1 MSTSGSTTAT
11 AFWVSGRGSGWV
23 EDQTVPDPG
32 PGEVRVRT
40 LWSAVSR
47 GTEGLVFRGEV
58 PADQHQRMRAPFQ
71 EGDFPGPV
79 KYGYL
84 SVGVVEAGVPD
95 LVGRTVFCLYPHQ
108 TSYVVPADDV
118 TQVPEGV
125 PARRA
130 VLTGPVETAVNALWD
145 VPPLLGDRV
154 AVVGAGLIGCCLAR
168 LLGRVP
174 GVEVTLVDVDPAR
187 AETAR
192 HLGVGFALPS
202 DAPTERDVVFHA
214 SGHPDGLTH
223 ALSLL
228 ADDGVV
234 AELSWYGDTEVPLA
248 LGGDFH
254 ARRLSIRGSQVG
266 TVSPGRR
273 RVRAHEWT
281 PGHRRRLALDL
292 LRDDA
297 FDVLLTGTSTLQD
310 LPDLMARIAEGRQDG
325 LCHTIR
331 YLSGDDACSS

>member
-1 MSTSGSTTAT
+1 MTTAT

-23 EDQTVPDPG
+23 EEQSVPEPG

-47 GTEGLVFRGEV
+47 GTEALVFRGEV
-58 PADQHQRMRAPFQ
+58 PADQHRRMRAPFQ

-84 SVGVVEAGVPD
+84 SVGVVEAGVTD
-95 LVGRTVFCLYPHQ
+95 LLGRTVFCLYPHQ
-108 TSYVVPADDV
+108 TSYVVPADEVDL
-118 TQVPEGV
+118 VPDDV

-145 VPPLLGDRV
+145 VPPKIGDRI

-168 LLGRVP
+168 LLGQVP

-187 AETAR
+187 AEVAER
-192 HLGVGFALPS
+192 LGVGFASPAEAPS
-202 DAPTERDVVFHA
+202 ELDVVFHA
-214 SGHPDGLTH
+214 SGRPEGLTL

-228 ADDGVV
+228 GDDGVV
-234 AELSWYGDTEVPLA
+234 TELSWYGDIEVPLP

-266 TVSPGRR
+266 TVSPTRRGWTHGR
-273 RVRAHEWT
+273 
-281 PGHRRRLALDL
+281 RRRLALDL
-292 LRDDA
+292 LRDDT
-297 FDVLLTGTSTLQD
+297 FDGLLTGTSTLED
-310 LPDLMARIAEGRQDG
+310 LPDLMARIAGGNHDG

-331 YLSGDDACSS
+331 YDSGDDACSS

>member
-1 MSTSGSTTAT
+1 VPTSGTTTAT

-23 EDQTVPDPG
+23 EDQSVPAPG
-32 PGEVRVRT
+32 PDEVRVRT

-47 GTEGLVFRGEV
+47 GTEALVFRGEV
-58 PADQHQRMRAPFQ
+58 PADQHRRMRAPFQ
-71 EGDFPGPV
+71 DGDFPGPV

-84 SVGVVEAGVPD
+84 NVGVVEAGVAD

-118 TQVPEGV
+118 DLVPEGV
-125 PARRA
+125 PDRRA
-130 VLTGPVETAVNALWD
+130 VLAGPVETAVNALWD
-145 VPPLLGDRV
+145 VPPVIGDRV
-154 AVVGAGLIGCCLAR
+154 AVIGAGLIGCCVAR

-174 GVEVTLVDVDPAR
+174 GVEVTLVDVDPSR
-187 AETAR
+187 AEIAR
-192 HLGVGFALPS
+192 RLGVGFALPA
-202 DAPTERDVVFHA
+202 DAPPERDVVFHA
-214 SGHPDGLTH
+214 SGRPAGLTH

-234 AELSWYGDTEVPLA
+234 AELSWYGDTQVPLP

-266 TVSPGRR
+266 TVSPTRR
-273 RVRAHEWT
+273 RVRAQDWT
-281 PGHRRRLALDL
+281 PRHRRRLALGL

-297 FDVLLTGTSTLQD
+297 FDALLTDTSTLED
-310 LPDLMARIAEGRQDG
+310 LPALMARIAAGDQDG

-331 YLSGDDACSS
+331 HDWGDETCSS